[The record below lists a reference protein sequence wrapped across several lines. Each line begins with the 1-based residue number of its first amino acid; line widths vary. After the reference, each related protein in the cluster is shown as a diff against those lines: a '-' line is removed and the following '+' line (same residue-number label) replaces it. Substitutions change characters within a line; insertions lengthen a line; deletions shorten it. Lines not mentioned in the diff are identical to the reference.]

1 MRLLLCVFCFLAL
14 GGNSAVLFIEEPS
27 NTFGLE
33 NQKLL
38 LRCVYKSDKNASVTW
53 FRNDEEVNPTTHE
66 AKPSIESSDDGATV
80 ASLAFHL
87 LRHTEGDYFCNV
99 SASGF
104 WLASRKASVRISF
117 LGEQFVLE
125 PQDKTVSVGETV
137 LLECVPP
144 IGLPRPLIQWYKDN
158 VTVRSDERMQVSET
172 GSLRIDRVSWKDAG
186 LYMCV
191 AESFAF
197 RRYSSM
203 AKLTVRQ
210 RPYFVESPLSQ
221 SVGIHGS
228 FELSCRVAGEPMPM
242 IFWRREPSFL
252 EIPFDRTRLSLRG
265 TLQFAHARLED
276 AGDYV
281 CRAVSSAG
289 VIEAVARISIVSPP
303 GLVQTS
309 PSTVSILEGEPVE
322 LPCSAVGSPSPE
334 VRWIRKNPLIY
345 YIAGSEDPS
354 ERILATRTG
363 VLSISAARREDT
375 SLYECRASSPA
386 GLTRSITR
394 LDVKENP
401 YMYPARFGAL
411 SSGRISVPSGSSA
424 RITCE
429 FPGVNGSST
438 VLSPGMQHN
447 MGVSNSEGLSIT
459 WRINGGPLLQRL
471 GAPNRTIVERSGS
484 LVIHQAG
491 KQDEGNYTCLIFNKI
506 SRRYTSWTTQLLVD
520 QRNTHSESQ
529 SHTML
534 PEATKVPFN
543 LTVIGKG
550 DTWLMIQWSDVL
562 EKRYD
567 FHGYRVFYLP
577 VMVGFRR
584 SVALAGQDTELSDVV
599 GKRKAKSSPSFDA
612 WLSLPELLQHKQ
624 ARLIRLT
631 PNTGY
636 WVEVRKTFKYGYG
649 VGALLPRIVYTLSRP
664 SEIRLA
670 SGVSGSSLVSS
681 NAEYTLDVPFGSGS
695 SAADF
700 QGLLSNFQTI
710 TFHDVSVRSLTST
723 ELVISWAT
731 RSSINILQQID
742 GFKVNIKPVP
752 MSRCI
757 STVTST
763 SANRLS
769 FSYSDGQNSLK
780 FIRRNERKDWPTHP
794 MHCSLSSDDLLERI
808 MRMPNGPVS
817 TDAQVTRA
825 DDSSSKPSPHT
836 VIVMHGVSQVNSVT
850 RAIVGGLVP
859 FTCYELDVEAF
870 KDDAAYGRISS
881 PASRPELALTLD
893 APPSHAPKL
902 MTVDWISDAVDLA
915 TNFTPTIPNG
925 VRLSWSPL
933 ELRLSHGVLVGY
945 VLHFL
950 SNQSDHSRSFKVP
963 ADVHTRDVFGLDPH
977 VEYTIYLAGVTC
989 RGEGVRGPGYRL
1001 FPASSLF
1008 QSAYGEATHPANIL
1022 STKSKFPPWG
1032 YGIII
1037 GVIVIWIFFGSMIP
1051 ILTRRSPVKQSTD
1064 SNRSFDPRH
1073 PEIDRCWHWCIFCGN
1088 SRSDLKRGSKAPTI
1102 DNPLARKSDSNS
1114 SYTFATAVHRDQME
1128 LANLLQRTDSHQTSA
1143 SEQHGGDV
1151 PGDHRQLPG
1160 GYSTSGSNS
1169 RGDPSM
1175 RQLPVQPEKSNYL
1188 AGDDAEVYAN
1198 SDPSLVS
1205 DPANSLIIQ
1214 NSTSSGPMYHLSTAA
1229 VQTPQQ
1235 VYWNRPQLPDS
1246 VNVPFPVPPSYPF
1259 SDPTSPN
1266 SLKAFP
1272 TPDLSGE
1279 VTSGF
1284 VSQSGRPSHDTFT
1297 QLNGSDHQDV
1307 CTEDSV
1313 PPYASCSVLSAPR
1326 LQYIS
1331 SDLSQP
1337 YNLGTNKP
1345 TEGECLSA
1353 ALRGPSVMSKSV
1365 SGQNVTGGLMES
1377 GRLDPVATRQWPITS
1392 RLLPSIQPS
1401 HCTPYTASNGGPQSI
1416 PPPPEYPPP
1425 PLPTANQWV
1434 YPPVHQTIVYPH
1446 SPGTGHSSCVTPEYE
1461 GHVLRGS
1468 DTSAL
1473 VSIEPAHHY
1482 SSSGVYARTQQEQPV
1497 GIPYLNN
1504 GLHPVSGSRFPQMS
1518 TVEASA
1524 CLQRPSMNQAHLHPT
1539 EMHPSGLLKL
1549 DRMKPRS
1556 FSAQRLEKSATP
1568 ITRGGNSSTCGG
1580 GSSSGRSTTSVIG
1593 SCGKNQ
1599 CPRASNRDCAVSSLS
1614 GSDSSGSGLNAV
1626 HHNPAIAPSR
1636 LSSMPAQSSVAT
1648 SVLQH
1653 PPAPADRF
1661 TIGLDQFSP
1670 TVFGHINQLPLDAV
1684 TRGMRDNS
1692 SCSPQPAQ
1700 SVNKASRHI
1709 SGSSNPQPPIGPDK
1723 GFQNSLIVC
1732 NPRHQPVTGP
1742 GLSPATRPAGPPDID
1757 A

>member
-1 MRLLLCVFCFLAL
+1 MRVLLCVFCFLAL
-14 GGNSAVLFIEEPS
+14 GSDSAVLFIEEPS
-27 NTFGLE
+27 NAFGLE

-38 LRCVYKSDKNASVTW
+38 LRCIYKSDKNATVTW
-53 FRNDEEVNPTTHE
+53 FRNEEEINPTTQE
-66 AKPSIESSDDGATV
+66 VKPSIENSDDGVTV

-87 LRHTEGDYFCNV
+87 LRPTEGDYFCNV

-104 WLASRKASVRISF
+104 WFASRKASVRISY

-137 LLECVPP
+137 LLDCVPP

-158 VTVRSDERMQVSET
+158 VTVHSDERMQVSET

-197 RRYSSM
+197 RRHSSM

-303 GLVQTS
+303 GLIQTS
-309 PSTVSILEGEPVE
+309 PSTVSLLEGEHVE

-334 VRWIRKNPLIY
+334 VRWIRKDPLIY
-345 YIAGSEDPS
+345 YIAGSADPS
-354 ERILATRTG
+354 ERIFATRTG
-363 VLSISAARREDT
+363 VLIISAARREDT

-411 SSGRISVPSGSSA
+411 SSGRTSVSSGSSA
-424 RITCE
+424 RIVCE
-429 FPGVNGSST
+429 FPGTNGSST
-438 VLSPGMQHN
+438 VLSPGVQHN
-447 MGVSNSEGLSIT
+447 LGVSNSEGLSIT

-471 GAPNRTIVERSGS
+471 GAPNRTLVERSGS
-484 LVIHQAG
+484 LIIHQAG
-491 KQDEGNYTCLIFNKI
+491 KQDEGNYTCLIFNQI
-506 SRRYTSWTTQLLVD
+506 SRRYTSWTTQLLVE
-520 QRNTHSESQ
+520 QSNTYIESQ

-534 PEATKVPFN
+534 TSATGVPFN

-550 DTWLMIQWSDVL
+550 DTWLMLQWSDVL
-562 EKRYD
+562 EKRSD

-577 VMVGFRR
+577 VMVG
-584 SVALAGQDTELSDVV
+584 LASQDTEVTDAV

-612 WLSLPELLQHKQ
+612 WLSLPELLQQKQ
-624 ARLIRLT
+624 ARLMRLT

-649 VGALLPRIVYTLSRP
+649 AGALLPRIVYTLSRP
-664 SEIRLA
+664 SEIQLT
-670 SGVSGSSLVSS
+670 SGVSASSLVSAS
-681 NAEYTLDVPFGSGS
+681 VESTLDVPFGSGS

-710 TFHDVSVRSLTST
+710 NFHDVSVRSLTST

-763 SANRLS
+763 STNRLS

-780 FIRRNERKDWPTHP
+780 FIRRSERKDQLTHP

-808 MRMPNGPVS
+808 MRMPNGPAS
-817 TDAQVTRA
+817 TDTQVTRS
-825 DDSSSKPSPHT
+825 DDISSVKPSPRT
-836 VIVMHGVSQVNSVT
+836 MIVTHGMSQVNSGT

-870 KDDAAYGRISS
+870 KDDATYGRISS

-915 TNFTPTIPNG
+915 ANFTPTIPNG

-963 ADVHTRDVFGLDPH
+963 ADVHTRDVFGLDPR
-977 VEYTIYLAGVTC
+977 VEYTIYVAGVTC

-1008 QSAYGEATHPANIL
+1008 QTAYGEVAHPANML

-1037 GVIVIWIFFGSMIP
+1037 GVVVSWIFFGSMIP
-1051 ILTRRSPVKQSTD
+1051 IITRRSPVKQS
-1064 SNRSFDPRH
+1064 NDPQH

-1088 SRSDLKRGSKAPTI
+1088 SKSDLKRGAKAPTI
-1102 DNPLARKSDSNS
+1102 DNPLARRSDSNS

-1128 LANLLQRTDSHQTSA
+1128 LTNLLQRTDSHQTSA
-1143 SEQHGGDV
+1143 SDQHAGDI

-1214 NSTSSGPMYHLSTAA
+1214 NSTSSGPMYHLSTTA

-1284 VSQSGRPSHDTFT
+1284 VSQSGRPSHDTLT

-1326 LQYIS
+1326 LQFIS
-1331 SDLSQP
+1331 SDLLQP

-1345 TEGECLSA
+1345 TEGECLTA
-1353 ALRGPSVMSKSV
+1353 ALHGPAVMSKSV
-1365 SGQNVTGGLMES
+1365 SGQNVAGGLMES
-1377 GRLDPVATRQWPITS
+1377 GPLKPIATKKWPITS
-1392 RLLPSIQPS
+1392 RLLPNIQPS
-1401 HCTPYTASNGGPQSI
+1401 HCTPYTASNGGPHPI

-1434 YPPVHQTIVYPH
+1434 FPPMHQNILYPH
-1446 SPGTGHSSCVTPEYE
+1446 SPGTGHSSCVTSEYE

-1468 DTSAL
+1468 GTSAL
-1473 VSIEPAHHY
+1473 VSM
-1482 SSSGVYARTQQEQPV
+1482 VT
-1497 GIPYLNN
+1497 
-1504 GLHPVSGSRFPQMS
+1504 
-1518 TVEASA
+1518 
-1524 CLQRPSMNQAHLHPT
+1524 
-1539 EMHPSGLLKL
+1539 
-1549 DRMKPRS
+1549 
-1556 FSAQRLEKSATP
+1556 
-1568 ITRGGNSSTCGG
+1568 
-1580 GSSSGRSTTSVIG
+1580 
-1593 SCGKNQ
+1593 
-1599 CPRASNRDCAVSSLS
+1599 
-1614 GSDSSGSGLNAV
+1614 AV
-1626 HHNPAIAPSR
+1626 HGY
-1636 LSSMPAQSSVAT
+1636 
-1648 SVLQH
+1648 
-1653 PPAPADRF
+1653 PPEK
-1661 TIGLDQFSP
+1661 T
-1670 TVFGHINQLPLDAV
+1670 
-1684 TRGMRDNS
+1684 
-1692 SCSPQPAQ
+1692 
-1700 SVNKASRHI
+1700 
-1709 SGSSNPQPPIGPDK
+1709 
-1723 GFQNSLIVC
+1723 LI
-1732 NPRHQPVTGP
+1732 
-1742 GLSPATRPAGPPDID
+1742 
-1757 A
+1757 